1 MTINK
6 ELITAQVL
14 AEALDL
20 SVETIWRYTR
30 ENKIPFIELGSRQYR
45 YNLDD
50 VIKALSG
57 STIQEMPLRMKPH
70 LVKAYLPGL
79 PGSTGRTR
87 LSF

>member
-6 ELITAQVL
+6 ELITAQAL

-30 ENKIPFIELGSRQYR
+30 ENKIPYIELGSRQYR

-57 STIQEMPLRMKPH
+57 STIKENMLRMKPH
-70 LVKAYLPGL
+70 LVKSLL
-79 PGSTGRTR
+79 TR
-87 LSF
+87 ITWIYRKNQAIV